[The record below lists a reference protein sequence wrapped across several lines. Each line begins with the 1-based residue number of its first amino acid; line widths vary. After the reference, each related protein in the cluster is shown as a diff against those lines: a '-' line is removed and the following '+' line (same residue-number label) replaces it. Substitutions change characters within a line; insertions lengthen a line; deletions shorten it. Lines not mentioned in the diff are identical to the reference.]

1 MRLNYFLYIVS
12 LFVLLFF
19 FSSCKGNKSKQ
30 DAIIEKINKQKLSTE
45 YATGFEI
52 VHFDDYTKVV
62 LKDPWHEKKEGAY
75 AIYYLYKDDS
85 VQLPNDDGIK
95 IKVPLKSVIVNTF
108 SYFELLNL
116 LGEIDKISGV
126 TDVFRIYSPYILSK
140 VEKNEIADL
149 GDPFRPDVERTL
161 DVNADAVVVSGY
173 SQQDAYSERLL
184 NFGIP
189 VIYTL
194 EWMENNPLA
203 RAEWIKMI
211 ATFFDKE
218 ELADSIFSEI
228 KSKYLEAKK
237 ITADISKKRT
247 VMAGDLFHETWYVPG
262 GKSVN
267 ASLFNDAGLD
277 YYYKDNKESGS
288 IGLDIESVLTLFG
301 KADIWIG
308 CNSDTYTELAQKDK
322 KYLLLQSVKNKKVF
336 NNRNKIT
343 KEGGNDYFESAIS
356 NPDLV
361 LKDCIKAVYP
371 ELLPNHTF
379 VYVKPLEE

>member
-1 MRLNYFLYIVS
+1 
-12 LFVLLFF
+12 
-19 FSSCKGNKSKQ
+19 
-30 DAIIEKINKQKLSTE
+30 
-45 YATGFEI
+45 
-52 VHFDDYTKVV
+52 
-62 LKDPWHEKKEGAY
+62 
-75 AIYYLYKDDS
+75 
-85 VQLPNDDGIK
+85 
-95 IKVPLKSVIVNTF
+95 
-108 SYFELLNL
+108 
-116 LGEIDKISGV
+116 
-126 TDVFRIYSPYILSK
+126 
-140 VEKNEIADL
+140 
-149 GDPFRPDVERTL
+149 
-161 DVNADAVVVSGY
+161 
-173 SQQDAYSERLL
+173 
-184 NFGIP
+184 
-189 VIYTL
+189 
-194 EWMENNPLA
+194 
-203 RAEWIKMI
+203 
-211 ATFFDKE
+211 
-218 ELADSIFSEI
+218 
-228 KSKYLEAKK
+228 
-237 ITADISKKRT
+237 
-247 VMAGDLFHETWYVPG
+247 MAGDLFHETWYVPG